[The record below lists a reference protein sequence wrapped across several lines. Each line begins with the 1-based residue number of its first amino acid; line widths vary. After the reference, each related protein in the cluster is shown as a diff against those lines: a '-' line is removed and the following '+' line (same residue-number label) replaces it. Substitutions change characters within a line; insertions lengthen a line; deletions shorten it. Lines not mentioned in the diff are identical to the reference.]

1 MKILDLR
8 KLKDNKENFYFQ
20 PDTPISEIAL
30 ALKERSIGAVPIVN
44 NVNKLVGIVSER
56 DIVTKLVVE
65 AKDADLTTAK
75 EIMTSEIIAAKLDD
89 SIDSIIA
96 IMKNKNIR
104 HMPVVDEDNIL
115 TDFFSIRDF
124 LRAEIEMSTEIKQKH
139 KNIVRYQITVSVLLI
154 TLTVLGAFF
163 DFFDKKNLVII
174 FSSIFLVIGIS
185 AVMTIRNNKNY
196 NPENYDSKLQ

>member
-30 ALKERSIGAVPIVN
+30 ALKERSIGAVPIVDN
-44 NVNKLVGIVSER
+44 ANKLVGIVSER

-104 HMPVVDEDNIL
+104 HMPVVNEDNIL

-124 LRAEIEMSTEIKQKH
+124 LRAEMEMSTKIKQKH
-139 KNIVRYQITVSVLLI
+139 KNVVRYQITVSVLLI

-163 DFFDKKNLVII
+163 DFFEKKNLVII
-174 FSSIFLVIGIS
+174 FSSVFLVIGIS

>member
-44 NVNKLVGIVSER
+44 NVNKLVGIVPAR

-104 HMPVVDEDNIL
+104 HMPVVDEENIL

-139 KNIVRYQITVSVLLI
+139 KNIVRYQITVSVLLV

-163 DFFDKKNLVII
+163 DFFEKKNLVII
-174 FSSIFLVIGIS
+174 FSSVFLVIGIS

>member
-20 PDTPISEIAL
+20 PDTPISEIAT
-30 ALKERSIGAVPIVN
+30 ALKERSIGAVPIVDN
-44 NVNKLVGIVSER
+44 ANKLVGIVSER

-75 EIMTSEIIAAKLDD
+75 EIMTSEIIAAKLND

-124 LRAEIEMSTEIKQKH
+124 LRAEMEMSTDIKQKH
-139 KNIVRYQITVSVLLI
+139 KNIVRYQITVSVLLV

-163 DFFDKKNLVII
+163 DFFDKKNLVIV
-174 FSSIFLVIGIS
+174 FSSVFLVIGIS

-196 NPENYDSKLQ
+196 NPENYDSKL

>member
-124 LRAEIEMSTEIKQKH
+124 LRAEMEMSTDIKQKQ

-174 FSSIFLVIGIS
+174 FSSVFLVIGIS

>member
-30 ALKERSIGAVPIVN
+30 ALKERSIGAVPIVDN
-44 NVNKLVGIVSER
+44 ANKLVGIVSER

-75 EIMTSEIIAAKLDD
+75 EIMTSEIIAAKLND

-104 HMPVVDEDNIL
+104 HMPVVNEDNIL
-115 TDFFSIRDF
+115 TDFFSLRDF
-124 LRAEIEMSTEIKQKH
+124 LRAEIEMGTEIKQKH

-174 FSSIFLVIGIS
+174 FSSVFLVIGIS

>member
-154 TLTVLGAFF
+154 ILTVLGAFF

-174 FSSIFLVIGIS
+174 FSSVFLVIGIS

>member
-20 PDTPISEIAL
+20 PDTPISEIAT
-30 ALKERSIGAVPIVN
+30 ALKERSIGAVPIVDN
-44 NVNKLVGIVSER
+44 ANKLVGIVSER

-75 EIMTSEIIAAKLDD
+75 EIMTSEIIAAKLND

-104 HMPVVDEDNIL
+104 HMPVVNEDNIL

-124 LRAEIEMSTEIKQKH
+124 LRAEMEMSTEIKQKH
-139 KNIVRYQITVSVLLI
+139 KNVVHYQITVSVLLI

-163 DFFDKKNLVII
+163 DFFEKKNLVII
-174 FSSIFLVIGIS
+174 FSSVFLVIGIS

-196 NPENYDSKLQ
+196 NPENYDSKL